1 MQVVAR
7 TPRIN
12 LHIEGEGINAF
23 LDIVKKSIPNIQII
37 EDDEPDIMNI
47 EDWDY
52 FKELK
57 SHLTPGKILKI
68 RRENAD
74 LSQAA
79 LAEKCGIAASNIALM
94 EVGKRSIG
102 IRSAKK
108 LAEAL
113 SCDAGD
119 FVV

>member
-7 TPRIN
+7 TPHIN
-12 LHIEGEGINAF
+12 LRIEGEGINTF

-37 EDDEPDIMNI
+37 EDDEPDIMDI
-47 EDWDY
+47 EDWGY
-52 FKELK
+52 FKELE
-57 SHLTPGKILKI
+57 SQLTPGKVLKI

-108 LAEAL
+108 LAVAL
-113 SCDAGD
+113 NCEPGD
-119 FVV
+119 FVM